1 MHFCYDTSLLTSFS
15 KKFYILDIF
24 LDQFDQ
30 ISIHKW
36 NGNNNRVLTY
46 RTLKDVKHSWFEAEE
61 TNAQIKI
68 IIKYC
73 MILK

>member
-1 MHFCYDTSLLTSFS
+1 MYFCYDTSLLTSFS

-36 NGNNNRVLTY
+36 NGNNNRVLIY

>member
-15 KKFYILDIF
+15 KKFYILNIL

-36 NGNNNRVLTY
+36 NGSNRVLTY
-46 RTLKDVKHSWFEAEE
+46 RTLKEVKHNWFKAEE

-68 IIKYC
+68 IIKC
-73 MILK
+73 FMILK